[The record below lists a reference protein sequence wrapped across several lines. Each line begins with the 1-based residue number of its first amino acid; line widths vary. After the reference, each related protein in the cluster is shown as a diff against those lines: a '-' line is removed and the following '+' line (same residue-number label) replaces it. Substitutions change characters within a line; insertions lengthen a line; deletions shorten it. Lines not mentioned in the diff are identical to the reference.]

1 MLSWRVLLPCSLLLT
16 LSLFSSAL
24 AAPPVA
30 STVDHPHVVVS
41 LDLDGAISPAVAD
54 LLDAALKQAGQ
65 DGALM
70 LLVRLDTP
78 GGSVEVMRR
87 MVRTIRQS
95 SVPVVLFV
103 APSGARAASAGV
115 FLMAAAQVNAMAPQ
129 TTIGSA
135 SPVAV
140 GGEDIGKTM
149 DTKVK
154 NDLSSLIRS
163 LAEATGRNAAWYQRA
178 VLEAEN
184 STAAQAVRER
194 VVDYL
199 ATDTADLLEQIG
211 KRGLPAGDGNVRF
224 SPSQLRIV
232 AHEPSWRHFFL
243 AWLLDPQIAYI
254 LLLIGV
260 AGVFFELST
269 PGVILPGVVGGLC
282 LLLAL
287 YALSVL
293 PTNAAGLLLLLFG
306 GGLFLLEVH
315 VTSYGLLSLSGLAAL
330 FIGSLLLFRND
341 GVSALPLRLI
351 APTVLGVCALL
362 SAAVWLLA
370 KAQRLKPRV
379 GVQALV
385 GSIAEVRQWAGSNG
399 KVFVHGEI
407 WNAALDRPDAAAPPP
422 KTGDAVVVVAVK
434 DMLLVVS
441 AQGETRN
448 PA

>member
-1 MLSWRVLLPCSLLLT
+1 MLSWRVLLPCSLLLAVFFAFPA
-16 LSLFSSAL
+16 FSEEQ
-24 AAPPVA
+24 AAATGNRPL
-30 STVDHPHVVVS
+30 TVVS
-41 LDLDGAISPAVAD
+41 LDLEGAVSPVVAD
-54 LLDAALKQAGQ
+54 LLDAALKRAGQ
-65 DGALM
+65 EGALM

-78 GGSVEVMRR
+78 GGGVEVMRR
-87 MVRTIRQS
+87 MVKAIRQS
-95 SVPVVLFV
+95 PVPVVLYV
-103 APSGARAASAGV
+103 SPAGARAASAGV

-149 DTKVK
+149 DAKVK
-154 NDLSSLIRS
+154 NDLSSLVRS

-178 VLEAEN
+178 VTRAEN
-184 STAAQAVRER
+184 ITAAQAVRER

-199 ATDTADLLEQIG
+199 ATDRADLLEQIG
-211 KRGLPAGDGNVRF
+211 KRGLPSPDGPVRF
-224 SPSQLRIV
+224 AAAGLRIV
-232 AHEPSWRHFFL
+232 EHEPSWQHVFL

-306 GGLFLLEVH
+306 GGLFLLEIH

-330 FIGSLLLFRND
+330 FFGSLLLIRED
-341 GVSALPLRLI
+341 GASVLPLRLI

-370 KAQRLKPRV
+370 KAQRQKARV

-385 GSIAEVRQWAGSNG
+385 GDVARVRQWTGTGG

-407 WNAALDRPDAAAPPP
+407 WNAALDKDEAAAPPLNP
-422 KTGDAVVVVAVK
+422 GDAVVVVAVK

-441 AQGETRN
+441 ARKEPRN